1 MTLQPILIAPF
12 KTGLNTDIEPWLAP
26 PDAFLTATNV
36 HVRHGYVE
44 KRDGYYEFGQLVK
57 TDTTVNITGISQAN
71 PGVVTAASVTGL
83 TAGDR
88 VFISSVGGMVEVND
102 RVFTISNIVGLTFEI
117 NQDTTLFTPYTAGGV
132 YAVVI
137 PDGDRVM
144 GITRYLR
151 QDGDNINIAFNTTR
165 ANVYN
170 DGTKKYEPLDAS
182 PIMSGSAFDYVW
194 TVQLQS
200 PQLPNRLYFSNGKVW
215 NGATLDG
222 IRYYDNDNNNVT
234 TLFTPQLTNNANEL
248 LYGAKLLFT
257 LGDRLIVL
265 FTYEYDNATSAVV
278 TYPQRMRFSA
288 ANNVSLWNS
297 VTPGGG
303 NYADAPTGD
312 QIVSARALQNQ
323 IIVFFTNSVWRIRQR
338 QGDPKA
344 PFLWEKINDYRA
356 CDGKMAS
363 VGYDG
368 YAVAMGIRGIVAC
381 DGVNV
386 KRIDDRIQTYIIDE
400 FNTNQ
405 FQKVFL
411 ARSYQTLRWWSLY
424 PPIES
429 TENDAALINDDNS
442 KAFTSYEIS
451 MNCLGYHN
459 FDEDLLLNDFTA
471 ANNLD
476 FDLTEVGDAIILD
489 YFYGGQE
496 ETLMGGTIDGVV
508 MALENSGSDAGE
520 PIEATIKTIDL
531 APFKEEGVES
541 LLAHFDIYVDTDVD
555 TTATVSFFKNDM
567 FSPYKTEGMNFLPN
581 LDFVQTIGDIS
592 QTNPCLVNCPNSG
605 LVTGDTIYI
614 YGVLGM
620 QEVNNTNGFTITVID
635 ENFFTLD
642 GIDATGFTAYENG
655 GAVYKRKFYKTKT
668 WKRVFCGGIGYQHGI
683 EIKSSG
689 ANQSMK
695 ISGFKP
701 YFKKIGS
708 RTVGT

>member
-1 MTLQPILIAPF
+1 MSLEPILIAPF
-12 KTGLNTDIEPWLAP
+12 KTGLYTDVEPWLAP
-26 PDAFLTATNV
+26 ADSFLTATNV
-36 HVRHGYVE
+36 HIRHGYVE

-57 TDTTVNITGISQAN
+57 TDTTVNITGITQAN

-88 VFISSVGGMVEVND
+88 VFITGVTGMTEVNN
-102 RVFTISNIVGLTFEI
+102 RVFSISNIVGLTFEI
-117 NQDTTLFTPYTAGGV
+117 DQDTTLYGAYTAAGT
-132 YAVVI
+132 YAKVI
-137 PDGDRVM
+137 TDTDRVM

-151 QDGDNINIAFNTTR
+151 QDADNINIAFNTTR

-170 DGTKKYEPLDAS
+170 DGSKKYEPLDAT

-200 PQLPNRLYFSNGKVW
+200 PQLPNRLYFTNGKVW
-215 NGATLDG
+215 NGSNLDG
-222 IRYYDNDNNNVT
+222 IRYYDNQNYNVT

-257 LGDRLIVL
+257 LGDRLL
-265 FTYEYDNATSAVV
+265 ALYTYEYDNATSSVI

-323 IIVFFTNSVWRIRQR
+323 IVVFFTNSVWRVRQR

-368 YAVAMGIRGIVAC
+368 YAVAIGIRGIIAC

-386 KRIDDRIQTYIIDE
+386 KRIDDRIQTYVIDE

-411 ARSYQTLRWWSLY
+411 ARSYQTMRWWSLY
-424 PPIES
+424 PPIEQ
-429 TENDAALINDDNS
+429 TENAAALINDDDS
-442 KAFTSYEIS
+442 KAFTSYEID

-459 FDEDLLLNDFTA
+459 FDNDLRLNDFTA

-476 FDLTEVGDAIILD
+476 FNLLEVGDAILLD

-496 ETLMGGTIDGVV
+496 ETLMGGTIEGKI

-520 PIEATIKTIDL
+520 PISTTIKTIDL
-531 APFKEEGVES
+531 APFKEEGIES
-541 LLAHFDIYVDTDVD
+541 LLAYMDIYVDTDID

-567 FSPYKTEGMNFLPN
+567 FSPYKTVNMNFLPN
-581 LDFVQTIGDIS
+581 LDFVQVIDDVS
-592 QTNPCLVNCPNSG
+592 QTNPCVVNCPNSG
-605 LVTGDTIYI
+605 LQTGDVIYI
-614 YGVLGM
+614 YGVEGM
-620 QEVNNTNGFTITVID
+620 IELNNTNGFTITVID
-635 ENFFTLD
+635 QNFFSLD
-642 GIDATGFTAYENG
+642 GIDATGYGQYVKN
-655 GAVYKRKFYKTKT
+655 GAVYRRKFYKTKV
-668 WKRVFCGGIGYQHGI
+668 WKRIFCGGIGYQHSI
-683 EIKSSG
+683 EIESSG
-689 ANQSMK
+689 ANQAMK

-701 YFKKIGS
+701 YFKKIGT